1 MKNTTSQPF
10 VRLPLRLLHLQVEG
24 LLKYYDLIV
33 YCWTCAL
40 LHEKTGY
47 WKAGTEFIPIA
58 EISRR
63 SRLARRTVS
72 ESLKRL
78 SDFNVLDCT
87 RGPGIPVLI
96 SADPNMG
103 SGSPGPGLREPRSPL
118 HEETSTKVDGED
130 ARTRAHA
137 ALAPLR
143 SLVLEIIRLN
153 PNRTEHQLREL
164 AENRFLESDL
174 NHTIN
179 EFQSVWESLDWNNL
193 G

>member
-1 MKNTTSQPF
+1 MKNPTSTPF
-10 VRLPLRLLHLQVEG
+10 VRLPIRLLELQSQG
-24 LLKYYDLIV
+24 LLNPHDFVV

-40 LHEKTGY
+40 MHEKTGY
-47 WKAGTEFIPIA
+47 WKAGTAFVPIA

-63 SRLARRTVS
+63 SRLSRRTIS
-72 ESLKRL
+72 DSLRRL
-78 SDFNVLDCT
+78 SEFSLIDCT
-87 RGPGIPVLI
+87 RGPGLPVLI

-130 ARTRAHA
+130 ARTRAHV

-174 NHTIN
+174 NHTIT